1 MEFICK
7 RNKKYEAVEKWE
19 GTIEINLVHGNVV
32 EAVVQ
37 GRGSTMTI
45 IFGDYTN
52 GHFLC
57 VPDLD
62 IGCPLAAYSD
72 VFWNYERLSA
82 LMNPVDA
89 MTIVAGIATLMEE
102 SPCECERIFCC

>member
-19 GTIEINLVHGNVV
+19 GTIKLNLIRGNVV

-45 IFGDYTN
+45 IIGDYIN

-57 VPDLD
+57 VPDLNV
-62 IGCPLAAYSD
+62 GCPLAAYND

-82 LMNPVDA
+82 LMNHVDA
-89 MTIVAGIATLMEE
+89 MTIVAGVAALMEE
-102 SPCECERIFCC
+102 DHCESERIFCC